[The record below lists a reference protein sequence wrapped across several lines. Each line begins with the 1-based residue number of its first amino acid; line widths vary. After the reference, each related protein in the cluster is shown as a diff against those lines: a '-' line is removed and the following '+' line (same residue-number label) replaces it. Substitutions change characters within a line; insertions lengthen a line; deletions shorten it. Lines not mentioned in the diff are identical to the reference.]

1 MENKN
6 IILILVAIVVI
17 LAVVMGVMFSQQ
29 MAKENSNLKITD
41 KKINVGD
48 SLVVVLA
55 DSQGNPIADETIN
68 IKLTDKDGIIID
80 EKITTNSKG
89 KAKFKMEETGK
100 YSMECKFDGNDK
112 YKSTSIIDN
121 ITVKKATTHVVNEVS
136 ESSPSPDTITVELPE
151 FGKTYTETAGDYS
164 VDAQKWMGTTVG
176 GFEVY
181 LYKNGKSVDKD
192 SYLSRAYFYM
202 DGEWKWSE
210 WDNGE
215 EDHELRHRYP
225 VSRGVEIQKVE
236 VKF

>member
-1 MENKN
+1 
-6 IILILVAIVVI
+6 
-17 LAVVMGVMFSQQ
+17 

-68 IKLTDKDGIIID
+68 IKLTDKDGITID

-121 ITVKKATTHVVNEVS
+121 ITVKKATTHVVNEEKTNNYDSVS
-136 ESSPSPDTITVELPE
+136 GLSGDGYSYYPSNGP
-151 FGKTYTETAGDYS
+151 A
-164 VDAQKWMGTTVG
+164 VDARG
-176 GFEVY
+176 
-181 LYKNGKSVDKD
+181 
-192 SYLSRAYFYM
+192 
-202 DGEWKWSE
+202 
-210 WDNGE
+210 
-215 EDHELRHRYP
+215 
-225 VSRGVEIQKVE
+225 VSREYAMANNWHYIPQTIDGQDAGVYVPYDSKAGSYHT
-236 VKF
+236 